1 MSPIFVG
8 VVCGI
13 YGTEIRTGKGK
24 GTTGGKFK
32 VEEIIFAEFEPQM
45 KLEKLNDDRYLQFTI
60 VFHQRSVFDLV
71 WNPNCH

>member
-1 MSPIFVG
+1 M
-8 VVCGI
+8 CGI

-45 KLEKLNDDRYLQFTI
+45 KLEKLNEDRYI
-60 VFHQRSVFDLV
+60 Y
-71 WNPNCH
+71 C